1 MHVYAV
7 VEILCKSAWI
17 RGGPYI
23 QFMMLQHRHT
33 GHKSVMKLGRV
44 AGKDSIGRP
53 NYAVMCLTPMLTN

>member
-1 MHVYAV
+1 MHGYAV

-23 QFMMLQHRHT
+23 HVVHDVAAYRHT
-33 GHKSVMKLGRV
+33 GHKSVTKLGRV

-53 NYAVMCLTPMLTN
+53 MQ